1 MKYENKENDHV
12 VYFPLVLLCV
22 VVCDCCFTET
32 SKLKV
37 QEIIWGT
44 PQRPPCMPNS
54 EITFKISSLYK
65 LMRFHLHMLIGN
77 FNFRNLTFEYVFEC
91 LNGVKNV

>member
-1 MKYENKENDHV
+1 MKYENKENNHV

-22 VVCDCCFTET
+22 VVCDCCFTVELE
-32 SKLKV
+32 KKPVKVKV

-54 EITFKISSLYK
+54 EITFKISGLYK
-65 LMRFHLHMLIGN
+65 LMRFHLHMLIGK
-77 FNFRNLTFEYVFEC
+77 FNFKNF
-91 LNGVKNV
+91 GV

>member
-1 MKYENKENDHV
+1 MKYENKENNHV

-22 VVCDCCFTET
+22 VVCDCCFTVELE
-32 SKLKV
+32 KKPVKVKV

-44 PQRPPCMPNS
+44 LQRLPCMPNS
-54 EITFKISSLYK
+54 EITFKISGLYK

-77 FNFRNLTFEYVFEC
+77 FNFENF
-91 LNGVKNV
+91 GV